1 MLKTT
6 SIRTKMLSV
15 IIFLSCV
22 TAIGLSFLINDFWRT
37 DKNYRSYITNEA
49 MAGLQISR
57 ASGGTMVAVL
67 QVAKAA
73 EAHNDP
79 SVLPGAKAEFDKFLK
94 TSIGRMEQAITLAPS
109 TAAAGKDIIDRLNKL
124 RTIGESAFATIEKNN
139 EAEIAVKTAELYKFL
154 GEITPLFVSNNDVMT
169 KALTDGSD
177 RLTEETIQSIT
188 FGSTGLGL
196 GMLITIAASIYIAQ
210 VGVTGP
216 INSLRNRMIEL
227 ANGDA
232 RAAVPALERSDEI
245 GKMAQSVEVFRQNAI
260 ERERLEG
267 ETVSE
272 RRARDAERQ
281 ANEEAKA
288 QQAANIAD
296 AVGVL
301 GAALGKL
308 AAGDLTHR
316 IEQSFPGELDALRR
330 DFNAAITTLNTT
342 LAAVGTNAS
351 SISAGT
357 EHIRSSVDDLSKR
370 TEQQAASVEETA
382 AALEQITTT
391 VKDAAARAKEASMLV
406 ARTRDGA
413 EQSGAV
419 VRNAVDA
426 MQLIERSSSEI
437 SNIIGVI
444 DDIAFQTNLLALNAG
459 VEAARAGEAGKG
471 FAVVAQEVREL
482 AQRSATAAKE
492 IKTLIGTSENQVK
505 QGVSLVGCAGNAL
518 SLIATEVMEIDRHVQ
533 AIAEASREQALGLQE
548 INTAVNTMDQGT
560 QQNATMVEETTAA
573 SYSLAN
579 EAAALS
585 KLMGQFS
592 LLHQEMAAPV
602 RQQPVA
608 QAYSK
613 PVQKERRDYRQSY
626 PVAGNAALKVD
637 ADWAEF

>member
-1 MLKTT
+1 
-6 SIRTKMLSV
+6 
-15 IIFLSCV
+15 
-22 TAIGLSFLINDFWRT
+22 
-37 DKNYRSYITNEA
+37 
-49 MAGLQISR
+49 
-57 ASGGTMVAVL
+57 VL

-73 EAHNDP
+73 EARQDP
-79 SVLPGAKAEFDKFLK
+79 SVLTGAKAEFDKFLT
-94 TSIGRMEQAITLAPS
+94 TSIGRIEQAITLAPS

-124 RTIGESAFATIEKNN
+124 RAIGESAFVEIANN
-139 EAEIAVKTAELYKFL
+139 DQAKIAVKTAELYQFL
-154 GEITPLFVSNNDVMT
+154 NEITPLFVANNDIMT
-169 KALTDGSD
+169 NALTDGSD
-177 RLTEETIQSIT
+177 TLTEETIESIT
-188 FGSTGLGL
+188 YGSLGLGL
-196 GMLITIAASIYIAQ
+196 GMLFTIAASIYIAQ

-216 INSLRNRMIEL
+216 INSLRNRMIAL

-232 RAAVPALERSDEI
+232 RAVVPALERSDEI
-245 GKMAQSVEVFRQNAI
+245 GKMAQSVEVFRQNAL

-281 ANEEAKA
+281 ANEDAKA

-296 AVGVL
+296 AVSAL

-316 IEQSFPGELDALRR
+316 IDQSFPGELDALRL

-391 VKDAAARAKEASMLV
+391 VKDAASRAKEASMLV
-406 ARTRDGA
+406 ARTRSGA

-492 IKTLIGTSENQVK
+492 IKKLIGTSENQVK
-505 QGVSLVGCAGNAL
+505 QGVSLVGDAGNAL

-579 EAAALS
+579 EAATLS
-585 KLMGQFS
+585 KLMAQFS
-592 LLHQEMAAPV
+592 LLQQELAAPA
-602 RQQPVA
+602 QSVA
-608 QAYSK
+608 QAYSR
-613 PVQKERRDYRQSY
+613 PGQKERRDYRQSY

-637 ADWAEF
+637 GDWAEF